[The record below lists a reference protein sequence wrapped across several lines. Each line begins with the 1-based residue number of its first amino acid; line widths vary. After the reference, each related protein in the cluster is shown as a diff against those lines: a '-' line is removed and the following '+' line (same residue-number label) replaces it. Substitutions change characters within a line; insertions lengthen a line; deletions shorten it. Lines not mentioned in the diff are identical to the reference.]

1 MTKSVIWGFL
11 TRWALEVGGF
21 GSLIIGA
28 YISAPP
34 AHQEAIQAI
43 FAGNGGG
50 LTVNAV
56 VGLALYTWGR
66 IWAYR
71 ATVAPQ
77 VVTTDGAKITLD
89 KHSASARQAD
99 AVAAAA
105 KPARSLFDRLFK
117 L

>member
-34 AHQEAIQAI
+34 EHQAAIQAI
-43 FAGNGGG
+43 FAGNGGD
-50 LTVNAV
+50 LPVNAAL
-56 VGLALYTWGR
+56 GLALYTWGR

-71 ATVAPQ
+71 ATVSPQ
-77 VVTTDGAKITLD
+77 VVTTDGNKVVLD
-89 KHSASARQAD
+89 KQSASARQAD
-99 AVAAAA
+99 AVAAGA
-105 KPARSLFDRLFK
+105 KPARSLFERIFK
-117 L
+117 R